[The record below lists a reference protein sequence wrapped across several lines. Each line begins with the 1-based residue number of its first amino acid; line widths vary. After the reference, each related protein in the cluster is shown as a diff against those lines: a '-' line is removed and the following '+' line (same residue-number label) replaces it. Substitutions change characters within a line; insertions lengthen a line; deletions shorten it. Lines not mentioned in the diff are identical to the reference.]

1 VRECLQEYIACKQE
15 KLSAWELGKDLFGRH
30 SSGRGDLSLRRKE
43 ILKEKVRAAKGV
55 IDSGPLVALF
65 DRGDQYHKRACAFL
79 KDSKGELLSTVAVLT
94 EVSHLLDFSVPAQ
107 IDFVRWI
114 ATGAVELVHLS
125 REDLARIVE
134 LTQQYSDLPMDFADA
149 SLVVIGERLSIEHI
163 ATIDADS
170 YVCRMKGRRFFHN
183 IFR

>member
-1 VRECLQEYIACKQE
+1 
-15 KLSAWELGKDLFGRH
+15 
-30 SSGRGDLSLRRKE
+30 
-43 ILKEKVRAAKGV
+43 
-55 IDSGPLVALF
+55 
-65 DRGDQYHKRACAFL
+65 
-79 KDSKGELLSTVAVLT
+79 LLSTVAVLT

-170 YVCRMKGRRFFHN
+170 YVYRMKGRRFFHN